1 MYRYDNYDQ
10 ALVDERVAQFRRL
23 TADLLEVEKVQ
34 AAVEHPGEQQAD
46 EQAEALITQAL
57 HRLTPDI
64 PVVGEEAASAGALP
78 AAWLAFLDSLDAQQ
92 ASLVRQCLL
101 AHMNSEL
108 AAPAAPQDQP

>member
-1 MYRYDNYDQ
+1 MIARHGGLMPRSR
-10 ALVDERVAQFRRL
+10 AVSEASTPGSSCAVRAAKSMRASV
-23 TADLLEVEKVQ
+23 TASDS
-34 AAVEHPGEQQAD
+34 AA
-46 EQAEALITQAL
+46 T
-57 HRLTPDI
+57 
-64 PVVGEEAASAGALP
+64 LP